1 MVHSLLVMQFI
12 DSLLSDATDAINLK
26 ISITMMMTE
35 AKIIMM
41 IIIMTTPMRMMRRSL
56 NLDSIS
62 GDWLIIIPPSTHPGL
77 QTFWREIVLI
87 SDFGGSGLVST

>member
-12 DSLLSDATDAINLK
+12 DSLLSYATDAINLK

-41 IIIMTTPMRMMRRSL
+41 IIIMTTAMRMVERSL
-56 NLDSIS
+56 DLDSIN
-62 GDWLIIIPPSTHPGL
+62 GDWLIIIPASTHPGL
-77 QTFWREIVLI
+77 QTFWREK
-87 SDFGGSGLVST
+87 F

>member
-12 DSLLSDATDAINLK
+12 DSLLSHATDAINLK
-26 ISITMMMTE
+26 ISITMMMIE
-35 AKIIMM
+35 AMMVMM
-41 IIIMTTPMRMMRRSL
+41 IIIMTTAMRMMGKSR

-77 QTFWREIVLI
+77 QTFWQEKFWFQILALLR
-87 SDFGGSGLVST
+87 

>member
-26 ISITMMMTE
+26 ISITMMMIE
-35 AKIIMM
+35 AMIVMM
-41 IIIMTTPMRMMRRSL
+41 IIIITTAMRMMGRSL
-56 NLDSIS
+56 DLDSIR

-77 QTFWREIVLI
+77 QTFWQEK
-87 SDFGGSGLVST
+87 F